1 MISGRP
7 AFQPQDPDFAER
19 VRASFARQPFM
30 ATLGARLARVAA
42 GEVDIELPFRGEL
55 TQQHGF
61 MHAGVVTAIADT
73 ACGYAAY
80 TLMPADAGVLSV
92 EFKINLVAPAAGD
105 TMIARGRVTR
115 PGRTLTV
122 CAGEVWAATGGE
134 ETLVAALL
142 GTMMA
147 VRGRPGIAG

>member
-1 MISGRP
+1 MISNNRP
-7 AFQPQDPDFAER
+7 FQPQDPDFAER

-30 ATLGARLARVAA
+30 ATLGARLARVAS

-147 VRGRPGIAG
+147 VRGRLGIAG